1 MGMREFVLGV
11 GAGVG
16 PGALQNRGG
25 FWFVGNVSL
34 LSTFPSVEPG
44 CIPELPG

>member
-16 PGALQNRGG
+16 LEFSRAVGISG
-25 FWFVGNVSL
+25 FWECAS
-34 LSTFPSVEPG
+34 PEH
-44 CIPELPG
+44 IPRCGAWVYLDH

>member
-1 MGMREFVLGV
+1 MGMRGCVVGV

-16 PGALQNRGG
+16 PGALQNSGV

-34 LSTFPSVEPG
+34 LSTFPGVEPG
-44 CIPELPG
+44 CIPEVPG